1 MHGEKMNRQHDDF
14 AFLDRPR
21 SDPDVYPLEIR
32 RSEFRE
38 IYKPFAAEEAADQ
51 GERCLDCGNPYCE
64 WKCPVHNY
72 IPNWLKLASEGR
84 ILEAASLCHE
94 TNSLPEVCG
103 RICPQDR
110 LCEQACTLQT
120 GFGAVTIG
128 AMERY
133 IVDEAFK
140 LGWRPDLSRVRP
152 TPWSVGVVGAGP
164 AGLSAADVLS
174 RNGISVTVYDRYPEI
189 GGLLSFGIP
198 DFKLELKVMR
208 TRREVLE
215 EAGIRF
221 RLNCEIGHDIQ
232 ANELLGMHD
241 ALFFGTGAYTPV
253 EAHLPGMEKGGIVPA
268 LPFLIGQTAYLY
280 DMDLPDYPYI
290 SLAGQRV
297 LVLGG
302 GDTAMDCVRTAI
314 RQGAESVHCVYRRDR
329 ANMPGSQREVDNAM
343 QEGVQFE
350 FNTLPLDLVHSG
362 GQLHGLR
369 VARTRLVKDAGGSGR
384 ARPELIKGSEKIVPA
399 EAVIFAF
406 GYRPSPPAWLRDL
419 SVATHDSGLV
429 ETRSHLPGQTSNP
442 AIFAGGDM
450 VRGSDLVV
458 TAIADARAAANSI
471 IQHLQ
476 MRQPQ
481 KRRA

>member
-1 MHGEKMNRQHDDF
+1 MSRKHDNF
-14 AFLDRPR
+14 AFLEHGRG
-21 SDPDVYPLEIR
+21 DPDVYPLKVR

-38 IYKPFAAEEAADQ
+38 IYKPYNADKAADQ
-51 GERCLDCGNPYCE
+51 AERCLDCGNPYCE

-72 IPNWLKLASEGR
+72 IPNWLKLAADGR
-84 ILEAASLCHE
+84 ILEAADLCHE

-140 LGWRPDLSRVRP
+140 QGWRPDLSHVRP

-164 AGLSAADVLS
+164 AGLACADVLA
-174 RNGISVTVYDRYPEI
+174 RNGVSVTVYDRHPEI

-198 DFKLELKVMR
+198 DFKLELQVMR
-208 TRREVLE
+208 RRREVFE

-221 RLNCEIGHDIQ
+221 RLNCEIGRHIQ
-232 ANELLGMHD
+232 AHELESMHD
-241 ALFFGTGAYTPV
+241 ALFFGTGTYTPV
-253 EAHLPGMEKGGIVPA
+253 EAQLPGVEEGGIVPA
-268 LPFLIGQTAYLY
+268 LPYLIGQTGHLY
-280 DMDLPDYPYI
+280 NIDLPDYPHI

-314 RQGAESVHCVYRRDR
+314 RQGSKSVHCVYRRDR
-329 ANMPGSQREVDNAM
+329 ENMPGSQKEVGHAM
-343 QEGVQFE
+343 TEGVQFE
-350 FNTLPLDLVHSG
+350 FNTVPLGL
-362 GQLHGLR
+362 LHEEGRLTGLR
-369 VARTRLVKDAGGSGR
+369 IARTRLVPDELNGGR
-384 ARPELIKGSEKIVPA
+384 ARPELIDGSEEILPA
-399 EAVIFAF
+399 DTIIFAF
-406 GYRPSPPAWLRDL
+406 GYRPSPPDWLSAVGVSL
-419 SVATHDSGLV
+419 HDSGLV
-429 ETRSHLPGQTSNP
+429 QTGRQLPGQTTNP
-442 AIFAGGDM
+442 AIFAAGDM

-458 TAIADARAAANSI
+458 TAIADAREAARSM
-471 IQHLQ
+471 IQYLQ
-476 MRQPQ
+476 MQQPQ
-481 KRRA
+481 LKRA